1 MNHAKYLKGQ
11 EERQKQNAK
20 ESQDLEVKLLEL

>member
-11 EERQKQNAK
+11 EERQKQNVK